1 MNDQKILEFLAE
13 RCVGFATVCGIRY
26 EAASVGRCTLSLRLE
41 ERLLNP
47 QGYAHGGLL
56 ATLMDVA
63 AGSVGLFAQGKLRPM
78 VTQSCSIHYLCP
90 VSGPLVLAEGV
101 CLKAGRR
108 VAVVKVDVREE
119 GSGRVCATGVFEQ
132 CYLDL

>member
-26 EAASVGRCTLSLRLE
+26 EAASV
-41 ERLLNP
+41 
-47 QGYAHGGLL
+47 
-56 ATLMDVA
+56 
-63 AGSVGLFAQGKLRPM
+63 QGKLRPM
-78 VTQSCSIHYLCP
+78 VTQSCSIHYLRP